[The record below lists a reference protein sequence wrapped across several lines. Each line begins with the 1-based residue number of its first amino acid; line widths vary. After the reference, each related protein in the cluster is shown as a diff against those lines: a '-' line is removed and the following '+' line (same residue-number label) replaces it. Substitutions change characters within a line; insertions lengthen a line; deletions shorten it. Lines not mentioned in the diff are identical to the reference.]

1 LTENEDSEI
10 EEMMPWYKGFIGKIV
25 KVETNKWTTHGLYEV
40 KGNKIIITELPIGTW
55 TEDYKIFLDK
65 LETEEI
71 IYSYKN
77 NSTDTTIHFELSLS
91 LENIIQ
97 WTNNAEIE
105 KKLKLMSHISGK
117 NMYVFDENDKI
128 VKMESAE
135 EIIFRFWKIRNE
147 YYLKRQKY
155 TINKIKCELDVITS
169 KIKFIDDVIHEN
181 IKVFRQTLEFINSQ
195 LETKEY
201 SKIENSYRYLTD
213 MKIHSFS
220 KDTIDTLTE
229 KMKTLS
235 DEYTKI
241 LNMKL
246 KDFWNDV

>member
-1 LTENEDSEI
+1 
-10 EEMMPWYKGFIGKIV
+10 
-25 KVETNKWTTHGLYEV
+25 
-40 KGNKIIITELPIGTW
+40 
-55 TEDYKIFLDK
+55 
-65 LETEEI
+65 
-71 IYSYKN
+71 
-77 NSTDTTIHFELSLS
+77 
-91 LENIIQ
+91 LENVIQ
-97 WTNNAEIE
+97 WTTNGEIE

-155 TINKIKCELDVITS
+155 QINKIKCELDIITA

-181 IKVFRQTLEFINSQ
+181 IKVFRQPLEFINSQ
-195 LETKEY
+195 LEMKKY
-201 SKIENSYRYLTD
+201 SKVENSYRYLTD

-220 KDTIDTLTE
+220 KDTIDTLND

-235 DEYTKI
+235 EEYTKI
-241 LNMKL
+241 LNLKL

>member
-1 LTENEDSEI
+1 
-10 EEMMPWYKGFIGKIV
+10 
-25 KVETNKWTTHGLYEV
+25 
-40 KGNKIIITELPIGTW
+40 
-55 TEDYKIFLDK
+55 LDK
-65 LETEEI
+65 LETDEI

-77 NSTDTTIHFELSLS
+77 NSTDTTIHFEVSLS
-91 LENIIQ
+91 LENVIQ
-97 WTNNAEIE
+97 WTTNGEIE

-155 TINKIKCELDVITS
+155 QINKIKCELDIITA

-181 IKVFRQTLEFINSQ
+181 IKVFRQPLEFINSQ
-195 LETKEY
+195 LEMKKY
-201 SKIENSYRYLTD
+201 SKVENSYRYLTD

-220 KDTIDTLTE
+220 KDTIDTLND

-235 DEYTKI
+235 EEYTKI
-241 LNMKL
+241 LNLKL